1 MTKYLLILLF
11 SAGTL
16 FAAQSPIVEIEYTDP
31 STYIFP
37 PINFGLGGS
46 AVPKSTYS
54 DGVYSSILDGVT
66 FTSASPLGGPSSPQ
80 NMLGLKANGIDIT
93 FSLGTGANAIT
104 FDDLLSGGGDVDVF
118 YQTGKGPVREVTVAQ
133 GNGAK
138 NGGPSAVLF
147 PKAVTNVF
155 VSGATSI
162 SGLNIVPV
170 HEHHHGH
177 GNVPM
182 VPEANP
188 APLLGGILLCAVA
201 YQARRRLVKVSA
213 S

>member
-16 FAAQSPIVEIEYTDP
+16 FAAQSPIVEIRYIDP
-31 STYIFP
+31 NTYIIP
-37 PINFGLGGS
+37 PLNLGLGNS
-46 AVPKSTYS
+46 ALPKGTYS

-66 FTSASPLGGPSSPQ
+66 FTSASPLGGPSSPP

-93 FSLGTGANAIT
+93 FSLGTGVNAIT

-138 NGGPSAVLF
+138 YGGPSAVLF
-147 PKAVTNVF
+147 PEAVTNIF
-155 VSGATSI
+155 VNGATSI
-162 SGLNIVPV
+162 EGLNVVSV
-170 HEHHHGH
+170 HERYHH